1 MYCVGEIHR
10 TIKLRL
16 FLCSAIALVNA
27 DKAIHAHN
35 LVIKF
40 YLAII
45 FLDVLFRLGQKQVF
59 LDRQKGGH
67 LVTEDD
73 RPLTPHPRTP
83 TPVLGYP
90 ICCLLEHPSA
100 VLEFV
105 YAINNNFRLG

>member
-73 RPLTPHPRTP
+73 RPLTPTP
-83 TPVLGYP
+83 PYTNACLRLPHLLPSGAS
-90 ICCLLEHPSA
+90 ICRARICLR
-100 VLEFV
+100 
-105 YAINNNFRLG
+105 N